1 MCPDQVKKVPN
12 QLFGTMLPLVT
23 TTDQVQLSA
32 VSALA
37 RSSLFRYSGPF
48 SEKEMN
54 PNKVFETRQD

>member
-23 TTDQVQLSA
+23 TIDQVQLSA

-37 RSSLFRYSGPF
+37 RSSLFRYSGHF
-48 SEKEMN
+48 
-54 PNKVFETRQD
+54 F